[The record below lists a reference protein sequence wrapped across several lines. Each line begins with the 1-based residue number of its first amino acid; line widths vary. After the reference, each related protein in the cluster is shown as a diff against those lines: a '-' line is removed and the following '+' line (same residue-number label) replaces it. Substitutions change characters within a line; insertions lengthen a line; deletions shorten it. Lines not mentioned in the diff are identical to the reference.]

1 MQWRELM
8 SACTCDLC
16 AANRALWEN
25 PPSTPTRY
33 DAASSL
39 DEDTLRR
46 SRQSMRSASASY
58 RRNADQPREPWQ
70 DEIGVATG
78 DYREAS

>member
-1 MQWRELM
+1 MS
-8 SACTCDLC
+8 SACTCPLC
-16 AANRALWEN
+16 AANRAQWEN

-46 SRQSMRSASASY
+46 SRQSMRSASVSY
-58 RRNADQPREPWQ
+58 RRNADQPTEPWQ
-70 DEIGVATG
+70 DGIAVADG
-78 DYREAS
+78 SVRASEVEAA